1 MRDANNKTIT
11 ATLTS
16 IRVAAAS
23 AAGRIPR
30 GKQMRTIKQALVA
43 LIGTGFLVASSCA
56 LAQETPTTA
65 PAGVK
70 VVEAKEVADLQK
82 QGAILVDT
90 RKANEFSDATIKGAI
105 SVPYDPEK
113 SAKDA
118 GFDAS
123 QDKFDLSK
131 LADKNAKIVAFCNSG
146 TCWKSYKAA
155 VVLAKNGY
163 KNVFWYRNGFPDWKA
178 RKLPTE

>member
-1 MRDANNKTIT
+1 
-11 ATLTS
+11 
-16 IRVAAAS
+16 
-23 AAGRIPR
+23 
-30 GKQMRTIKQALVA
+30 MRTFKQTLIALVS
-43 LIGTGFLVASSCA
+43 TGFLVATGGV

-70 VVEAKEVADLQK
+70 IVEAKEVVDLQK
-82 QGAILVDT
+82 QGAILIDT
-90 RKANEFSDATIKGAI
+90 RKANEYSEATIKGAI

-118 GFDAS
+118 NFDPA
-123 QDKFDLSK
+123 QDKLDLAK
-131 LADKNAKIVAFCNSG
+131 LTDKNAKIVTFCNSG
-146 TCWKSYKAA
+146 TCWRSYKAA

-163 KNVFWYRNGFPDWKA
+163 KNVYWYRNGFPDWKA